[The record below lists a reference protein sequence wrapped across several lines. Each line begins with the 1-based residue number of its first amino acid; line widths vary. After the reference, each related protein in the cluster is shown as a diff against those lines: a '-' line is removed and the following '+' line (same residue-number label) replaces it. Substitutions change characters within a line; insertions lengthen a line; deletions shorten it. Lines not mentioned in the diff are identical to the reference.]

1 MFVKRVLAVILIGA
15 LTLALWRLSGLVIL
29 LFGAVLMAIGLRA
42 AARLIDK
49 ATGAGAVVGLSLV
62 VIVALA
68 SFAVVGWFFGSV
80 IGNQV
85 DELVRQVP
93 VGLRQ
98 LSAGVEANPY
108 ARYVLEQ
115 ARGMGASGVTGWAA
129 TALANLAGSLAR
141 GLASGVVM
149 FLLAIYIAAQP
160 QRYRQL
166 VLRLV
171 PGDYACRTEKL
182 LDQSENVLRRWLGGQ
197 LVVMAAIGV
206 LSGIGLW
213 ALGVDAALALGL
225 ASGLLCFV
233 PYIGAIVA
241 AIPAVLVALTQSPT
255 QALLVIAMYAGVH
268 FIEGNFI
275 SPLVQEEVTDLPPVL
290 SLVSVIAVGALFGP
304 SAALVAAPLTLFLMV
319 ATEVLYVEET
329 LGKPSPRFGSAAL
342 PGADAEQVRRRAQ
355 S

>member
-15 LTLALWRLSGLVIL
+15 IAVALWRLSGLVVL

-42 AARLIDK
+42 AARLVDK
-49 ATGAGAVVGLSLV
+49 TTGAGAIVGLSVV

-68 SFAVVGWFFGSV
+68 SFVFVGWFFGSV

-93 VGLRQ
+93 AGLRQ
-98 LSAGVEANPY
+98 LSVGVETNPY
-108 ARYVLEQ
+108 ARYLLEQ
-115 ARGMGASGVTGWAA
+115 ARGVGASGITGWAA
-129 TALANLAGSLAR
+129 AALANLAGSLAR
-141 GLASGVVM
+141 GVASGVVM
-149 FLLAIYIAAQP
+149 FVLAIYIAAQP

-171 PGDYACRTEKL
+171 PRDYACRTVEL
-182 LDQSENVLRRWLGGQ
+182 LDRSEDVLRRWLGGQ
-197 LVVMAAIGV
+197 LIVMGAIGV

-213 ALGVDAALALGL
+213 VLGVDAALALGL

-233 PYIGAIVA
+233 PYIGAVAA

-268 FIEGNFI
+268 FIESNFI
-275 SPLVQEEVTDLPPVL
+275 SPLVQEEATDLPPVL

-304 SAALVAAPLTLFLMV
+304 SAVLLAAPLTLFLMV
-319 ATEVLYVEET
+319 ATEILYVEQT
-329 LGKPSPRFGSAAL
+329 LGKPPARCGSAAL
-342 PGADAEQVRRRAQ
+342 PGADAEQGRRTAR
-355 S
+355 